1 MAFNKDK
8 SEAAKSIFTSSVTGL
23 ANVAAFAAAFLA
35 TPAIYGLSSE
45 WMNDFTAKN
54 YGPEWSDITDPI
66 WFVVIALT
74 TFFVA
79 RASIST
85 VLVMGGL
92 AIAARFF

>member
-8 SEAAKSIFTSSVTGL
+8 SETAKSIFTSSVTGL

-35 TPAIYGLSSE
+35 TPAIYGLSAD
-45 WMNDFTAKN
+45 WIGDFTAKN

-66 WFVVIALT
+66 WFVTVALT

-85 VLVMGGL
+85 VLVMGGF